1 MEMERKELIKKY
13 LEFFRSKNHAI
24 ISYAPLV
31 PENDPSV
38 LFTTSGMHPLV
49 PYLLGQKHALGK
61 RLVNVQKCIRTGDID
76 EVGDDFHLTFFE
88 MLGNWS
94 LGDYFKEDAI
104 KWSHRFLIEELGIPK
119 DKFAV
124 TVFEGDKD
132 AEKDEESARIWESLG
147 VSKDKI
153 AFMPKKNNWWGPAG
167 ITGPC
172 GPDTE
177 MFFYV
182 GKGKPKKGSNPKT
195 DEKNWCEICNDVF
208 MQYNKGK
215 EGEYEALKQKNVD
228 TGMGVERAL
237 LALNNYHS
245 VYEIEIFVP
254 LIKKLEALSGKK
266 KLSENRSARIVV
278 DHLRASTFILAEQ
291 VVPSNIE
298 RGYVLRRLIRKAIR
312 HGKLLGIKEN
322 ICKEIATMVIK
333 THSSDYSELK
343 KNESFI
349 LNELEKEENKFMQTL
364 ENGLKEFERIT
375 EGKKKLVCEEAF
387 LLYQS
392 YGFPFEMISELAKEK
407 GIEVN
412 EKDFNA
418 KLCQHQELSR
428 KGAEQKFKG
437 GLADDSEKTTRLHTA
452 THILAEALREIL
464 KKDIQ
469 QKGSNITAERLRF
482 DFNFDRKLTDE
493 ELKKIEEL
501 VNKTIKTHCEVIREE
516 MTLEEAKKKGAQ
528 GVFTSKY
535 GEKVSV
541 YSIGKFSKEICGG
554 PHVKNTKELGKFK
567 IIKEESVAA
576 GVRRIKAILE

>member
-31 PENDPSV
+31 PEHDPSV